1 MLNIPIDILIVDD
14 ERDFVEI
21 LTMRL
26 TDEGHRVRAAF
37 DGDEGLAALEEAPC
51 DVVIL
56 DIRMPRMDG
65 ITALKEIKRLY
76 PVIEVILLTG
86 HGAVD
91 TAVEG
96 LKSGAFDYVQKP
108 AKFEE
113 LLEKL
118 TAARNRKVEHEER
131 IRRGEARIL
140 MRQSGDV

>member
-1 MLNIPIDILIVDD
+1 MLKIPIDILIVDD
-14 ERDFVEI
+14 EQDFVEM

-26 TDEGHRVRAAF
+26 TDEGHRVRAAY
-37 DGDEGLAALEEAPC
+37 DGDEGLVALENASC

-65 ITALKEIKRLY
+65 ITALKEIKRLH
-76 PVIEVILLTG
+76 PVVEVILLTG

-108 AKFEE
+108 ANFRE

-118 TAARNRKVEHEER
+118 EAARDRKVEHEER
-131 IRRGEARIL
+131 IRRGEARLLI
-140 MRQSGDV
+140 RHSGDV

>member
-1 MLNIPIDILIVDD
+1 MLKIPIDILIVDD
-14 ERDFVEI
+14 EQDFVEM
-21 LTMRL
+21 LAMRL
-26 TDEGHRVRAAF
+26 TDEGHRVRTAY
-37 DGDEGLAALEEAPC
+37 DGDEGLAALKEAPC

-76 PVIEVILLTG
+76 PVVEVILLTG

-108 AKFEE
+108 ANFAEMLNK
-113 LLEKL
+113 LE
-118 TAARNRKVEHEER
+118 AARDRKVEHEER
-131 IRRGEARIL
+131 IRRGEARLLI
-140 MRQSGDV
+140 RHSGDV

>member
-1 MLNIPIDILIVDD
+1 MLKIPIDILIVDD
-14 ERDFVEI
+14 EEDFVEM

-26 TDEGHRVRAAF
+26 TDEGHRVRAAY

-76 PVIEVILLTG
+76 PVVEVILLTG

-108 AKFEE
+108 ANFAE

-118 TAARNRKVEHEER
+118 EAARDRKVEHEER
-131 IRRGEARIL
+131 IRRGEARLLI
-140 MRQSGDV
+140 RHSGDV

>member
-1 MLNIPIDILIVDD
+1 MLKIPIDILIVDD
-14 ERDFVEI
+14 EQDFVEM

-26 TDEGHRVRAAF
+26 TDEGHRVRAAY
-37 DGDEGLAALEEAPC
+37 DGDEGLAALGEAPC

-76 PVIEVILLTG
+76 PVVEVILLTG

-108 AKFEE
+108 ANFAE

-118 TAARNRKVEHEER
+118 EAARDRKIEHEER
-131 IRRGEARIL
+131 IRRGEARLLI
-140 MRQSGDV
+140 RHSGDV